1 MGVKQAESIRRQ
13 VIGSAELDV
22 RNAQLRSLESAV
34 TDVFEA
40 AMKRVSEISGAA
52 QEKALS
58 RLIEEGADV
67 IGTTARLLCSDNDRK
82 SASSALGRLGGRT
95 ITLDPEGIQTSGGVI
110 LTSADGSVR
119 FDNTFEARLERLRPS
134 LRKEV
139 AALLS
144 GS

>member
-67 IGTTARLLCSDNDRK
+67 IGTTARLLCSDKDRK
-82 SASSALGRLGGRT
+82 SASSALSKLGGKT
-95 ITLDPEGIQTSGGVI
+95 VTLDPEGIHTSGGVI

-144 GS
+144 SS